1 MGQASWP
8 VLIAKCQSRGTKQQ
22 ACSRAETFRLCFS
35 PCFSMIDCPSGVT
48 SLMTFR
54 NVLKLSILLFPLC
67 LAFAGQD
74 PQAPRLN
81 IVIVEGDGAINNIKQ
96 RTSRETIVEVQDEN
110 HKPVAGAAVVFLL
123 PGDGPGGAFA
133 GGAKSATLVTDSA
146 GRATMPTL
154 QPNQA
159 TGNFQIRVNV
169 SSQGRT
175 ASATIAQ
182 SNVAGAGAAG
192 AGGSAAGISGKT
204 IAIIVAVAAAGAV
217 GAAVGLRGKNNTNTT
232 TPTPPVT
239 PTGTIS
245 AGSGASLGPPQ

>member
-1 MGQASWP
+1 MTCRNILPLVFLLP
-8 VLIAKCQSRGTKQQ
+8 VS
-22 ACSRAETFRLCFS
+22 
-35 PCFSMIDCPSGVT
+35 
-48 SLMTFR
+48 
-54 NVLKLSILLFPLC
+54 

-74 PQAPRLN
+74 AQTPRLN

-110 HKPVAGAAVVFLL
+110 HKPIAGAAVVFLL

-133 GGAKSATLVTDSA
+133 GGAKSATITTDSA
-146 GRATMPTL
+146 GRASMPRL

-159 TGNFQIRVNV
+159 TGNFRISVNA

-175 ASATIAQ
+175 ASTTISQTNA
-182 SNVAGAGAAG
+182 AGAA
-192 AGGSAAGISGKT
+192 AGGAAGAGISGKT
-204 IAIIVAVAAAGAV
+204 IGIIVAVAAA
-217 GAAVGLRGKNNTNTT
+217 AAVGVAVGLTRKSSSPSSTT
-232 TPTPPVT
+232 TITT